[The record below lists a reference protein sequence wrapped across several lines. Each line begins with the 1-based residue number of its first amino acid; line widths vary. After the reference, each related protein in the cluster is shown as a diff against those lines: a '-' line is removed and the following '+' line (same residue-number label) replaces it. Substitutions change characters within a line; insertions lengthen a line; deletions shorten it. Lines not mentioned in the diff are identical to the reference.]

1 MLEIIKRESFL
12 IALSMAKEVKFHKN
26 HEEAERYVL
35 EQGFERTPE
44 ERILW
49 LLRHI
54 KTMHKFNPVQKEP
67 RGFVLKKKN
76 G

>member
-12 IALSMAKEVKFHKN
+12 IALSMAKEVRFHKN

-35 EQGFERTPE
+35 EQGFRRTHE

-49 LLRHI
+49 LLKHI
-54 KTMHKFNPVQKEP
+54 RTMQKFNPTKREMS
-67 RGFVLKKKN
+67 GYILKRKD